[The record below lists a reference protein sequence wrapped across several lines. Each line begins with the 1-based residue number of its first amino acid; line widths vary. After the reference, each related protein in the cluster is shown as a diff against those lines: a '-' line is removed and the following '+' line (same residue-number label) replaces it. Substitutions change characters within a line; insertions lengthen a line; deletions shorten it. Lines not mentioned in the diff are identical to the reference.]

1 VTIGIASEYAHPV
14 EMVLGN
20 NVPFILGP
28 LILGN
33 RIHLLTIL
41 VWMYFRVIGTI
52 YDHSGYHFQFVF
64 WTINMINIIPLG
76 VTSRFHDFH
85 HSDVEVNY
93 GSNFCFWD
101 AVFGTDISFRKH
113 YDKLE
118 DAKKE

>member
-1 VTIGIASEYAHPV
+1 MCEVAALAYTIA
-14 EMVLGN
+14 
-20 NVPFILGP
+20 
-28 LILGN
+28 
-33 RIHLLTIL
+33 
-41 VWMYFRVIGTI
+41 
-52 YDHSGYHFQFVF
+52 
-64 WTINMINIIPLG
+64 INMINIIPLG

-118 DAKKE
+118 DAKKEKKGNASELLHKSSSSSK